1 MKRLIYILILIGLAS
16 TSIFAQKQFNSRE
29 LYSLNRVSEF
39 SASPDGKW
47 ILYKLSVPNIE
58 DNKIYHDLYAVSI
71 DGKETIRLTEDKAS
85 EFNAIW
91 SPNGKKIA
99 YLSTKDGAPQIYVM
113 KFPTKEVE
121 KISNLENGVNTLAW
135 SPDGKY
141 FAITSDV
148 KILKTPKDKYPEL
161 SKAKIRIYEN
171 VPVRHWD
178 EWVDENYSHLFLLAA
193 QGGEAI
199 DLMQNEAYDTPLK
212 PFGGA
217 EEISWSPDSKEIAY
231 TCKKLYGIEFV
242 NQTNSDIY
250 VYNIDSKAT
259 KNITQGMM
267 GYDKAPLYSP
277 DGKYIAFYSM
287 EHNGFE
293 SDKNRLMLFDRSN
306 SKVTDLSAK
315 LDQWAEEKIWAKD
328 SKSLYITATD
338 SGIVSIFHIDLNA
351 NSKRISEGIYDFG
364 SGLDITPDGKLVFGV
379 QNINMPLDIFTMPAK
394 GGKMTQVTF
403 SNKDFSS
410 KFKPSKIEQRWVT
423 AKDGKKIHVWLIF
436 PPDFDPNKK
445 YPMITYCQGGPQ
457 SMISQRFHYRWNF
470 YLMASHGYIVMAPNR
485 RGVPGFGQDW
495 NDAISKDWGGMPMQD
510 ILSATDEIAKESYVD
525 KDGLCAIGASAGG
538 YTTFWLAGNH
548 NKRFKAFLAH
558 CGVFNLESMYG
569 STEELWFPNW
579 EYNGPY
585 WEGNNMNFYDKN
597 SPHNFA
603 KNWDTPIIISSG
615 ERDFRVPYTQSLEAF
630 TVAQVKNIPS
640 KLIAFPDET
649 HFISKIQEFMI
660 WDNEVFDFLDRFTKK
675 K

>member
-71 DGKETIRLTEDKAS
+71 DGKETIRLTDDKAS

-91 SPNGKKIA
+91 SPDGKKIA

-178 EWVDENYSHLFLLAA
+178 EWVDENYSHLLLLPA

-199 DLMQNEAYDTPLK
+199 DLMPNEAYDTPLK

-217 EEISWSPDSKEIAY
+217 EEISWSPDSKEVAY

-250 VYNIDSKAT
+250 VYNIDSKTT

-293 SDKNRLMLFDRSN
+293 SDKNRLMLFDRTN

-328 SKSLYITATD
+328 SKSLFITATD

-364 SGLDITPDGKLVFGV
+364 SGLDITDDGKLVFGV

-585 WEGNNMNFYDKN
+585 WDGNNMSFYDKN

-603 KNWDTPIIISSG
+603 KNWDTPIIISTG

-630 TVAQVKNIPS
+630 TVAQVKKIPS

-660 WDNEVFDFLDRFTKK
+660 WDNEVFDFLDRFTKRK
-675 K
+675 